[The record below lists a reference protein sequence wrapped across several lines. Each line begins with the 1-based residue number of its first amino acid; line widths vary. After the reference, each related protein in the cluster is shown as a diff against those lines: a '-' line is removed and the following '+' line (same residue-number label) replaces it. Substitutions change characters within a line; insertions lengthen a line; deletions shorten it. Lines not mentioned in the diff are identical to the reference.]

1 MRITKKRFSLE
12 GSIPEF
18 CSNYPI
24 ENAIIFSFSTE
35 LWLLAH
41 PFFLT
46 ILRVMAA
53 SYCMPGRADVTAIT
67 EQRFSPAAKRMGRR
81 FDLPA
86 GGPNTPEKA
95 IREEL

>member
-1 MRITKKRFSLE
+1 MRITKKRFSPD
-12 GSIPEF
+12 GPIPEF
-18 CSNYPI
+18 CSNYAI
-24 ENAIIFSFSTE
+24 ENTIIFPFSTA

-46 ILRVMAA
+46 IFRVMVA
-53 SYCMPGRADVTAIT
+53 SYCMPARADVTAIT